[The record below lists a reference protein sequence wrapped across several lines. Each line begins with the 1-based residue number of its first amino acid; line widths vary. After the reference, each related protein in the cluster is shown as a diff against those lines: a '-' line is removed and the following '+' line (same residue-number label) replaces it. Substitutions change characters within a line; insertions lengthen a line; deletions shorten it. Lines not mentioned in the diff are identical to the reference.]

1 MQKPQTV
8 MNSYE
13 RWVLPRCFCFMLS
26 LLFITAWFP
35 FSLQIFPIL
44 SDTPDPYCFISLLIL
59 LYQLLLEYYWFFFL
73 LQTVSNPCPHFPPPL
88 PETSHSPSLNCRL
101 KSLVILHSTAAYIP
115 SSFHV
120 PIAAWSLCSFFPQLL
135 PDPFVLSFPNCC
147 LIPMSFLTPTAA
159 WSLCLLLS
167 HLLSNDLV
175 QLLPVP
181 LVLIYPNCCLIPC
194 SLTSPLP
201 PDAPIPCSL
210 TSPLLPYPLFSY
222 ITTAAQCPCLLSSQ
236 LLPIPP
242 VLYPLIL
249 LYPNCCLKFPYP
261 SISLLLLNPLI
272 LYIPTAVL
280 SLALSNPNCL
290 LFPCPHLSNCF
301 LIP

>member
-1 MQKPQTV
+1 MHKLQTV

-44 SDTPDPYCFISLLIL
+44 SDTPDTASLVFSSFYTNCCLNTTD
-59 LYQLLLEYYWFFFL
+59 FFSA
-73 LQTVSNPCPHFPPPL
+73 SNCLKSLSSFPPPPL

-201 PDAPIPCSL
+201 PNAPTPCSL

-272 LYIPTAVL
+272 LFILTATL
-280 SLALSNPNCL
+280 SLSLINPNCF
-290 LFPCPHLSNCF
+290 LFPCPHLSNCC

>member
-1 MQKPQTV
+1 MQKSQTV

-59 LYQLLLEYYWFFFL
+59 LCTNCCLNTTDFFFCL
-73 LQTVSNPCPHFPPPL
+73 KSLSSFPPP
-88 PETSHSPSLNCRL
+88 HFL
-101 KSLVILHSTAAYIP
+101 KPLILLLSTAASNHLWFYI
-115 SSFHV
+115 
-120 PIAAWSLCSFFPQLL
+120 QLL
-135 PDPFVLSFPNCC
+135 PISLHPFMCPLLLDPFVVSFPNCC

-167 HLLSNDLV
+167 DLLSNNLV

-181 LVLIYPNCCLIPC
+181 LVLIYPICCLIPC

-201 PDAPIPCSL
+201 PNAPTPCSL

-272 LYIPTAVL
+272 LFILTATL
-280 SLALSNPNCL
+280 SLSLINPNCF
-290 LFPCPHLSNCF
+290 LFPCPHLFNCC
-301 LIP
+301 LIS